1 MKNTATML
9 LAPLFLVLPM
19 CANSKGRTEKRSTEQ
34 LEAAFRRKDDN
45 HDGYLSRDE
54 FLANAKDPKRAAKTF
69 EKRDRNWDGKLSEQ
83 EYVTHITRALR

>member
-54 FLANAKDPKRAAKTF
+54 FLANAKDPKRAEKTF